1 MGQLNV
7 FFAHNVKRCQRLS
20 ERSQWASLTCH
31 RLGDLSYPFISLV
44 ILMPWA
50 KTYSVWPFAHSETHT
65 VLVIAKTR
73 CWICWRESVRR
84 RARIFPPLSDLG
96 FDWSACDMWPLPD
109 LAVQLSARDRPLQ
122 MFCSPPPSNI
132 QLGCRIF
139 CKFFLD
145 VALLLAVSHRYAPDS
160 ASEFLAL
167 LHSSEWRTV
176 RGELDQLDLF
186 GKAR

>member
-1 MGQLNV
+1 MGQSNLSSSW
-7 FFAHNVKRCQRLS
+7 RLV
-20 ERSQWASLTCH
+20 
-31 RLGDLSYPFISLV
+31 ISLY
-44 ILMPWA
+44 IACHPNAMGKNIFRL
-50 KTYSVWPFAHSETHT
+50 TIFALGNSHRARI
-65 VLVIAKTR
+65 IAKTH

-84 RARIFPPLSDLG
+84 RARIFPPLSDLE
-96 FDWSACDMWPLPD
+96 FDWPACDMWPPPD
-109 LAVQLSARDRPLQ
+109 LAVHLSARDRPMQ